1 MPDTKLLNPLLLL
14 LSLLLLLPG
23 PTGAAEDEYLKPDQA
38 YRLSSQ
44 ADGRDA
50 VVVSWDIADGYYLY
64 RDKFKFSS
72 ESPGITLGTP
82 EYPPAK
88 VKQDPYFGEV
98 QIYRHQVAVRIPVQR
113 QADSGTELKLKTV
126 SQGCADAGLCYPP
139 QTRRQTITLPPPTIS
154 ATAAEPISP
163 LAALSALGDTLGL
176 NDANALL
183 SPEEAY
189 RLSAGIDGNRLQLNW
204 IIADG
209 TYLYQDKI
217 HVKLLDGEGVRLG
230 DFELPPAKV
239 KKNAI
244 RPDGTTGDLPVYVGR
259 LNLQVPLLRSAREAT
274 EIGVRVGYQGCADAG
289 VCYPPQTKDLRL
301 ALAAVTGDR
310 AGAPPPSTATPTA
323 LQRAQQAVTETTP
336 EAPPAPPTVEATDDD
351 GMVSE
356 QDRIASTLAGGN
368 TWLIILTFFG
378 LGLLLALT
386 PCVFPMIPILSGIIA
401 GQGPG
406 ITTRRAFT
414 LSLVYVLA
422 MSVTYTI
429 AGVLAGLFGQN
440 LQATFQNPW
449 ILGSFAVIFVL
460 LALSMFGF
468 YELQLPSR
476 WQSRLTETSS
486 RQKSGSYTGVAVM
499 GFLSALIVGPCV
511 APPLA
516 GALIYIGQTGD
527 AVLGGVGLFALAL
540 GMGAPL
546 LVIGASAGK
555 LLPRAG
561 SWMNT
566 VKAVFGVG
574 MLAVA
579 IVLLERIVP
588 PAVAMLLWGMLMI
601 VSAVYMGALQQLPVE
616 ASGWDRLWRGLGCV
630 LLIYGALMLVGV
642 AAGGRDTVQ
651 PLRGLGFGSA
661 GGAAGSGVTQGGE
674 LHFQRIKTLA
684 DLQREVAAA
693 SDAGRPV
700 MLDFY
705 ADWCV
710 SCKELERY
718 TFADPGVHRALG
730 DAVLLQADVT
740 ADDADDRALLQGHFG
755 LPGPPAII
763 FYGSDGRERRNFR
776 VVGFMGPDE
785 FAGHVR
791 KALQ

>member
-1 MPDTKLLNPLLLL
+1 MPDTRILNPLRLLL
-14 LSLLLLLPG
+14 VLLLAVSAVRGGENEFLEP
-23 PTGAAEDEYLKPDQA
+23 EQA
-38 YRLSSQ
+38 YRLST
-44 ADGRDA
+44 A
-50 VVVSWDIADGYYLY
+50 VEDPGAVTLSWDIADGYYLY
-64 RDKFKFSS
+64 RDKFSFASDT
-72 ESPGITLGTP
+72 PGIELGEP
-82 EYPPAK
+82 QLPPSRT
-88 VKQDPYFGEV
+88 KQDPYFGDVE
-98 QIYRHQVAVRIPVQR
+98 IYKHRVDIRIPLR
-113 QADSGTELKLKTV
+113 RDAGSGELLRLKTV
-126 SQGCADAGLCYPP
+126 SQGCAEAGLCYPP
-139 QTRRQTITLPPPTIS
+139 QKQTVEIPLPP
-154 ATAAEPISP
+154 AAPADDDSSDALSP
-163 LAALSALGDTLGL
+163 LQALATLGSSL
-176 NDANALL
+176 
-183 SPEEAY
+183 
-189 RLSAGIDGNRLQLNW
+189 GIDDDNRILTPEQAYQLKVGADAKRLQLNW
-204 IIADG
+204 TIAEG
-209 TYLYQDKI
+209 TYLYQDK
-217 HVKLLDGEGVRLG
+217 VQVRLLDGEGVRLG
-230 DFELPPAKV
+230 RFELPPAKI
-239 KKNAI
+239 KKNAL

-259 LNLQVPLLRSAREAT
+259 LNLTIPLQRSDPGPT
-274 EIGVRVGYQGCADAG
+274 GIRVQAIYQGCAEAG
-289 VCYPPQTKDLRL
+289 VCYPPQKKEVSL
-301 ALAAVTGDR
+301 AL
-310 AGAPPPSTATPTA
+310 P
-323 LQRAQQAVTETTP
+323 AVTETAAPATA
-336 EAPPAPPTVEATDDD
+336 APPAAPDALERARQAVLETTPAAPVPAPAGDAEAE
-351 GMVSE
+351 VSE
-356 QDRIASTLAGGN
+356 QDRIATTLAGGS
-368 TWLIILTFFG
+368 TWLIVLTFFG
-378 LGLLLALT
+378 LGLLLAFT

-401 GQGPG
+401 GQGSTV
-406 ITTRRAFT
+406 TTRRAFT

-468 YELQLPSR
+468 YDLQLPSR
-476 WQSRLTETSS
+476 WQSRLSEASS
-486 RQKSGSYTGVAVM
+486 RQRSGRYTGVAVM

-527 AVLGGVGLFALAL
+527 ALLGGVGLFSLAM

-546 LVIGASAGK
+546 LVIGASAGR
-555 LLPRAG
+555 LLPRVG
-561 SWMNT
+561 PWMNT

-574 MLAVA
+574 LLAVA

-588 PAVAMLLWGMLMI
+588 PAVAMLLWGTLLV

-651 PLRGLGFGSA
+651 PLRGLLPGALLAGSSGGSA
-661 GGAAGSGVTQGGE
+661 GGE
-674 LHFQRIKTLA
+674 LHFKRIKSLE

-693 SDAGRPV
+693 SAAGRPV

-718 TFADPGVHRALG
+718 TFSDPAVHRALG

-740 ADDADDRALLQGHFG
+740 ADDARDRALLQGHFG

-763 FYGSDGRERRNFR
+763 FYGRDGRERRAYR
-776 VVGFMGPDE
+776 VVGFLDAEE
-785 FAGHVR
+785 FADHVR
-791 KALQ
+791 KAFR